1 VENVLAGNI
10 PAGTLLMLFIGAVL
24 VIAIGLGVR
33 IVPQGSN
40 YVVQRLGKYLK
51 TLKPGLN
58 LIIPFIDDVAARVTT
73 KEIVLDIPG
82 QEVITKDNAVIIA
95 NAVAFIQVT
104 KPDQAI
110 YGVEDYE
117 QAIVNIIQTTLR
129 SIIGGT
135 ALDDALSSREEIR
148 VKLKEGIADNISDW
162 GITLKNVE
170 IQDIKPSTTMQQAM
184 EAQAAAER
192 LRRATVT
199 KADGEKSAAILEAQG
214 RMEASKLDA
223 EAQVI
228 LSNASREA
236 IENVTSAIQDKELPA
251 MYLLGQ
257 RYIDAIS
264 SVSASEN
271 TKTILLPAD
280 LPAAIRGMLGKG

>member
-1 VENVLAGNI
+1 M
-10 PAGTLLMLFIGAVL
+10 LMLFVGAIL
-24 VIAIGLGVR
+24 VMAIGLGVR

-51 TLKPGLN
+51 TLPPGLN
-58 LIIPFIDDVAARVTT
+58 LIIPFVDDVAARVTT

-82 QEVITKDNAVIIA
+82 QEVITKDNAMIIA

-110 YGVEDYE
+110 YGVENYE

-148 VKLKEGIADNISDW
+148 SKLKEGIADNIADW

-184 EAQAAAER
+184 EEQAAAER

-223 EAQVI
+223 EAQII
-228 LSNASREA
+228 LSNASKTA

-251 MYLLGQ
+251 MYLLGEK
-257 RYIDAIS
+257 YIDAIS
-264 SVSASEN
+264 AVSSSDNA
-271 TKTILLPAD
+271 KTIIIPAD
-280 LPAAIRGMLGKG
+280 LPAAVRGLLGKG

>member
-1 VENVLAGNI
+1 MEELTV
-10 PAGTLLMLFIGAVL
+10 GTMLMLFVGAIL
-24 VIAIGLGVR
+24 VMAIGLGVR

-51 TLKPGLN
+51 TLPPGLN
-58 LIIPFIDDVAARVTT
+58 LIIPFVDDVAAKVTT

-82 QEVITKDNAVIIA
+82 QEVITKDNAMIIA

-110 YGVEDYE
+110 YGVENYE

-148 VKLKEGIADNISDW
+148 SKLKEGIADNIADW

-184 EAQAAAER
+184 EEQAAAER

-223 EAQVI
+223 EAQII
-228 LSNASREA
+228 LSNASKTA
-236 IENVTSAIQDKELPA
+236 IENVTSAIRDKELPA
-251 MYLLGQ
+251 MYLLGEK
-257 RYIDAIS
+257 YIDAIS
-264 SVSASEN
+264 AVSSSDNA
-271 TKTILLPAD
+271 KTIIIPAD
-280 LPAAIRGMLGKG
+280 LPAAVRGLLGKG

>member
-1 VENVLAGNI
+1 METI
-10 PAGTLLMLFIGAVL
+10 SIGTIFMLFIGAVL
-24 VIAIGLGVR
+24 VIAVGLGVR

-40 YVVQRLGKYLK
+40 YVVQRLGRYLK
-51 TLKPGLN
+51 TLPPGLN
-58 LIIPFIDDVAARVTT
+58 FIIPFVDDVAARVTT

-148 VKLKEGIADNISDW
+148 VKLKEGIADNITDW

-228 LSNASREA
+228 LSNASKEA

-257 RYIDAIS
+257 RYIDAIG
-264 SVSASEN
+264 SVATSDNA
-271 TKTILLPAD
+271 KTIIIPAD
-280 LPAAIRGMLGKG
+280 LPAAVRGMLGKS

>member
-1 VENVLAGNI
+1 
-10 PAGTLLMLFIGAVL
+10 MLFIGAVL
-24 VIAIGLGVR
+24 VMAVGLGVR

-40 YVVQRLGKYLK
+40 YVVQRLGKYLR
-51 TLKPGLN
+51 TLSPGLN
-58 LIIPFIDDVAARVTT
+58 FIIPFVDDVAAKVTT

-110 YGVEDYE
+110 YGVENYE

-148 VKLKEGIADNISDW
+148 IKLKEGIADNITDW

-170 IQDIKPSTTMQQAM
+170 IQDIKPSITMQQAM

-228 LSNASREA
+228 LSNASKEA

-257 RYIDAIS
+257 KYIEAIG
-264 SVSASEN
+264 SVAGSQNA
-271 TKTILLPAD
+271 KTIVIPAD
-280 LPAAIRGMLGKG
+280 LPAAVRGLLGKG

>member
-1 VENVLAGNI
+1 MEDLSV
-10 PAGTLLMLFIGAVL
+10 GTMLMLFIGAIL
-24 VIAIGLGVR
+24 VMAVALGVR

-51 TLKPGLN
+51 TLSPGLN
-58 LIIPFIDDVAARVTT
+58 LIIPFVDDVAARVTT

-110 YGVEDYE
+110 YGVENYE

-148 VKLKEGIADNISDW
+148 VKLKEGIADNITDW

-223 EAQVI
+223 EAQII
-228 LSNASREA
+228 LSNASKTA
-236 IENVTSAIQDKELPA
+236 IENVSSAIKDQELPA

-257 RYIDAIS
+257 KYIEAIS
-264 SVSASEN
+264 AVSSSDNA
-271 TKTILLPAD
+271 KTIIIPAD

>member
-1 VENVLAGNI
+1 MIVEDLSV
-10 PAGTLLMLFIGAVL
+10 GTMLMLFIGAIL
-24 VIAIGLGVR
+24 VMAVALGVR

-51 TLKPGLN
+51 TLSPGLN
-58 LIIPFIDDVAARVTT
+58 LIIPFVDDVAARVTT

-110 YGVEDYE
+110 YGVENYE

-148 VKLKEGIADNISDW
+148 VKLKEGIADNITDW

-223 EAQVI
+223 EAQII
-228 LSNASREA
+228 LSNASKTA
-236 IENVTSAIQDKELPA
+236 IENVSSAIKDQELPA

-257 RYIDAIS
+257 KYIEAIS
-264 SVSASEN
+264 AVSSSDNA
-271 TKTILLPAD
+271 KTIIIPAD

>member
-1 VENVLAGNI
+1 VEALS
-10 PAGTLLMLFIGAVL
+10 AGTIFMLFIGAIL
-24 VIAIGLGVR
+24 AIAVGLGVR

-51 TLKPGLN
+51 TLPPGLN
-58 LIIPFIDDVAARVTT
+58 FIIPFVDDVAARVTT

-110 YGVEDYE
+110 YGVENYE

-148 VKLKEGIADNISDW
+148 VKLKDGIADNITDW

-170 IQDIKPSTTMQQAM
+170 IQDIKPSPTMQQAM

-228 LSNASREA
+228 LSNASKEA
-236 IENVTSAIQDKELPA
+236 IENVTAAIQDKELPA

-257 RYIDAIS
+257 KYIEAIGA
-264 SVSASEN
+264 VAASEN
-271 TKTILLPAD
+271 AKTIIIPAD
-280 LPAAIRGMLGKG
+280 LPAAVRGLLGKG

>member
-1 VENVLAGNI
+1 MENLSSETIFIIFLGVVLA
-10 PAGTLLMLFIGAVL
+10 LSV
-24 VIAIGLGVR
+24 GLGVR

-40 YVVQRLGKYLK
+40 YVVQRLGKFFKILR
-51 TLKPGLN
+51 PGLN
-58 LIIPFIDDVAARVTT
+58 FIIPFVDDVAARVTT

-110 YGVEDYE
+110 YGVENYE

-148 VKLKEGIADNISDW
+148 IKLKEGIADNITDW

-228 LSNASREA
+228 LSNASKTA

-257 RYIDAIS
+257 RYIDAIAA
-264 SVSASEN
+264 VSASDN
-271 TKTILLPAD
+271 AKTIIIPAD

>member
-1 VENVLAGNI
+1 MMAETLS
-10 PAGTLLMLFIGAVL
+10 AGTIFMLFVGAILAMAV
-24 VIAIGLGVR
+24 GMGVR

-51 TLKPGLN
+51 TLPPGLN
-58 LIIPFIDDVAARVTT
+58 FIIPFVDDVAARVTT

-82 QEVITKDNAVIIA
+82 QEVITRDNAVIIA

-104 KPDQAI
+104 RPDQAI
-110 YGVEDYE
+110 YGVENYE

-148 VKLKEGIADNISDW
+148 IKLKDGIADNITDW

-170 IQDIKPSTTMQQAM
+170 IQDIKPSVTMQQAM

-199 KADGEKSAAILEAQG
+199 KAEGEKAAAILEAQG

-228 LSNASREA
+228 LSNASKVA
-236 IENVTSAIQDKELPA
+236 IENVSGAIQGQELPA

-257 RYIDAIS
+257 KYIEAIGE
-264 SVSASEN
+264 VAASEN
-271 TKTILLPAD
+271 AKTMIIPAD
-280 LPAAIRGMLGKG
+280 LPAAIRGMLGK

>member
-1 VENVLAGNI
+1 MSV
-10 PAGTLLMLFIGAVL
+10 GTMLMLFIGAIL
-24 VIAIGLGVR
+24 VMAVALGVR

-51 TLKPGLN
+51 TLSPGLN
-58 LIIPFIDDVAARVTT
+58 LIIPFVDDVAARVTT

-110 YGVEDYE
+110 YGVENYE

-148 VKLKEGIADNISDW
+148 VKLKEGIADNITDW

-223 EAQVI
+223 EAQII
-228 LSNASREA
+228 LSNASKTA
-236 IENVTSAIQDKELPA
+236 IENVSSAIKDQELPA

-257 RYIDAIS
+257 KYIEAIS
-264 SVSASEN
+264 AVSSSDNA
-271 TKTILLPAD
+271 KTIIIPAD

>member
-1 VENVLAGNI
+1 MEALS
-10 PAGTLLMLFIGAVL
+10 AGTIFMLFIGAIL
-24 VIAIGLGVR
+24 AIAVGLGVR

-51 TLKPGLN
+51 TLPPGLN
-58 LIIPFIDDVAARVTT
+58 FIIPFVDDVAARVTT

-110 YGVEDYE
+110 YGVENYE

-148 VKLKEGIADNISDW
+148 VKLKDGIADNITDW

-170 IQDIKPSTTMQQAM
+170 IQDIKPSPTMQQAM

-228 LSNASREA
+228 LSNASKEA
-236 IENVTSAIQDKELPA
+236 IENVTAAIQDKELPA

-257 RYIDAIS
+257 KYIEAIGA
-264 SVSASEN
+264 VAASEN
-271 TKTILLPAD
+271 AKTIIIPAD
-280 LPAAIRGMLGKG
+280 LPAAVRGLLGKG

>member
-1 VENVLAGNI
+1 MDI
-10 PAGTLLMLFIGAVL
+10 SAGTIFMLFLGAIL
-24 VIAIGLGVR
+24 AISIGLGVR

-51 TLKPGLN
+51 TLSPGLN
-58 LIIPFIDDVAARVTT
+58 LIIPFVDDVAAKVST

-82 QEVITKDNAVIIA
+82 QEVITKDNAVIIT
-95 NAVAFIQVT
+95 NAVAFIQIT

-129 SIIGGT
+129 SIIGGI

-148 VKLKEGIADNISDW
+148 VKLKEGIADNITDW

-170 IQDIKPSTTMQQAM
+170 IQDIKPSVTMQQAM

-192 LRRATVT
+192 TRRATVT

-223 EAQVI
+223 EAQII
-228 LSNASREA
+228 LSNASKTA
-236 IENVTSAIQDKELPA
+236 IENVTSAIQENELPA

-257 RYIDAIS
+257 KYIEAINEVAKANNS
-264 SVSASEN
+264 
-271 TKTILLPAD
+271 KTIVIPAD
-280 LPAAIRGMLGKG
+280 LPAAVRGLLGKG

>member
-1 VENVLAGNI
+1 MDEI
-10 PAGTLLMLFIGAVL
+10 SAGTLFVLFIGAVL
-24 VIAIGLGVR
+24 AIAVALGVR

-51 TLKPGLN
+51 TLPPGLN
-58 LIIPFIDDVAARVTT
+58 FIIPFVDDVAARVTT

-104 KPDQAI
+104 RPDQAI
-110 YGVEDYE
+110 YGVENYE

-148 VKLKEGIADNISDW
+148 VKLKDGIADNITDW

-257 RYIDAIS
+257 RYIDAIAA
-264 SVSASEN
+264 VAASDN
-271 TKTILLPAD
+271 AKTIIIPAD
-280 LPAAIRGMLGKG
+280 LPAAIRGMLGKN

>member
-1 VENVLAGNI
+1 MS
-10 PAGTLLMLFIGAVL
+10 AGTLFMLFIGAVL
-24 VIAIGLGVR
+24 AIAVALGVR

-51 TLKPGLN
+51 TLPPGLN
-58 LIIPFIDDVAARVTT
+58 FIIPFVDDVAARVTT

-104 KPDQAI
+104 RPDQAI
-110 YGVEDYE
+110 YGVENYE

-148 VKLKEGIADNISDW
+148 VKLKDGIADNITDW

-236 IENVTSAIQDKELPA
+236 IENVTGAMQDKELPA

-257 RYIDAIS
+257 RYIDAIGAI
-264 SVSASEN
+264 SASEN
-271 TKTILLPAD
+271 AKTIIIPAD

>member
-1 VENVLAGNI
+1 MESI
-10 PAGTLLMLFIGAVL
+10 SAGTIFMLFIGAIL
-24 VIAIGLGVR
+24 AISIGLGVR

-51 TLKPGLN
+51 TLSPGLN
-58 LIIPFIDDVAARVTT
+58 LIIPFVDDIAARIST

-82 QEVITKDNAVIIA
+82 QEVITKDNAVIIT
-95 NAVAFIQVT
+95 NAVAFIQIT

-129 SIIGGT
+129 SIIGGI

-148 VKLKEGIADNISDW
+148 VKLKEGIADNITDW

-170 IQDIKPSTTMQQAM
+170 IQDIKPSATMQQAM

-192 LRRATVT
+192 MRRATVT

-223 EAQVI
+223 EAQII
-228 LSNASREA
+228 LSNASKTA
-236 IENVTSAIQDKELPA
+236 IENVTSAIQQNELPA

-257 RYIDAIS
+257 KYVEAINEVAKANNS
-264 SVSASEN
+264 
-271 TKTILLPAD
+271 KTIVIPAD
-280 LPAAIRGMLGKG
+280 LPAAVRGLLGKG

>member
-1 VENVLAGNI
+1 VEALS
-10 PAGTLLMLFIGAVL
+10 AGTIFMLFIGAIL
-24 VIAIGLGVR
+24 AIAVGLGVR

-51 TLKPGLN
+51 TLPPGLN
-58 LIIPFIDDVAARVTT
+58 FIIPFVDDVAARVTT

-110 YGVEDYE
+110 YGVENYE

-148 VKLKEGIADNISDW
+148 VKLKDGIADNITDW

-170 IQDIKPSTTMQQAM
+170 IQDIKPSPTMQQAM

-228 LSNASREA
+228 LSNASKEA
-236 IENVTSAIQDKELPA
+236 IENVTAAIQDKELPA

-257 RYIDAIS
+257 KYIEAIGA
-264 SVSASEN
+264 VAASEN
-271 TKTILLPAD
+271 AKTIIIPAD

>member
-1 VENVLAGNI
+1 MDEI
-10 PAGTLLMLFIGAVL
+10 SAGTLFMLFIGAVL
-24 VIAIGLGVR
+24 AIAVALGVR

-51 TLKPGLN
+51 TLPPGLN
-58 LIIPFIDDVAARVTT
+58 FIIPFVDDVAARVTT

-104 KPDQAI
+104 RPDQAI
-110 YGVEDYE
+110 YGVENYE

-148 VKLKEGIADNISDW
+148 VKLKDGIADNITDW

-236 IENVTSAIQDKELPA
+236 IENVTGAMQDKELPA

-257 RYIDAIS
+257 RYIDAIGAI
-264 SVSASEN
+264 SASEN
-271 TKTILLPAD
+271 AKTIIIPAD

>member
-1 VENVLAGNI
+1 MEALS
-10 PAGTLLMLFIGAVL
+10 AGTIFMLFIGAIL
-24 VIAIGLGVR
+24 AIAVGLGVR

-51 TLKPGLN
+51 TLPPGLN
-58 LIIPFIDDVAARVTT
+58 FIIPFVDDVAAKVTT

-110 YGVEDYE
+110 YGVENYE

-148 VKLKEGIADNISDW
+148 VKLKDGIADNITDW

-170 IQDIKPSTTMQQAM
+170 IQDIKPSPTMQQAM

-228 LSNASREA
+228 LSNASKEA
-236 IENVTSAIQDKELPA
+236 IENVTAAIQDKELPA

-257 RYIDAIS
+257 KYIEAIGA
-264 SVSASEN
+264 VAASEN
-271 TKTILLPAD
+271 AKTIIIPAD
-280 LPAAIRGMLGKG
+280 LPAAVRGLLGKG

>member
-1 VENVLAGNI
+1 MELSV
-10 PAGTLLMLFIGAVL
+10 GTMLMLFIGAIL
-24 VIAIGLGVR
+24 VMVVALGVR

-51 TLKPGLN
+51 TLSPGLN
-58 LIIPFIDDVAARVTT
+58 LIIPFVDDVAARVTT

-110 YGVEDYE
+110 YGVENYE

-148 VKLKEGIADNISDW
+148 VKLKEGIADNITDW

-223 EAQVI
+223 EAQII
-228 LSNASREA
+228 LSNASKTA
-236 IENVTSAIQDKELPA
+236 IQNVSSAIQDKELPA

-257 RYIDAIS
+257 KYIEAIS
-264 SVSASEN
+264 AVSSSPNA
-271 TKTILLPAD
+271 KTIMIPAD

>member
-1 VENVLAGNI
+1 MEELSVGISV
-10 PAGTLLMLFIGAVL
+10 GTMFMLFIGAIL
-24 VIAIGLGVR
+24 VMAIALGVR

-51 TLKPGLN
+51 TLPPGLN
-58 LIIPFIDDVAARVTT
+58 LIIPFVDDVAARVTT

-110 YGVEDYE
+110 YGVENYE

-148 VKLKEGIADNISDW
+148 VKLKEGIADNITDW

-170 IQDIKPSTTMQQAM
+170 IQDIKPSVTMQQAM

-223 EAQVI
+223 EAQII
-228 LSNASREA
+228 LSNASKTA
-236 IENVTSAIQDKELPA
+236 IENVSSAIQDKELPA
-251 MYLLGQ
+251 MYLLGEK
-257 RYIDAIS
+257 YIDAIS
-264 SVSASEN
+264 AVS
-271 TKTILLPAD
+271 
-280 LPAAIRGMLGKG
+280 

>member
-1 VENVLAGNI
+1 MDETLS
-10 PAGTLLMLFIGAVL
+10 AGTLLMLFIGAILAMAV
-24 VIAIGLGVR
+24 GMGVR

-51 TLKPGLN
+51 TLPPGLN
-58 LIIPFIDDVAARVTT
+58 FIIPFVDDVAARVTT

-82 QEVITKDNAVIIA
+82 QEVITRDNAVIIA

-110 YGVEDYE
+110 YGVENYE

-148 VKLKEGIADNISDW
+148 VKLKDGIADNITDW

-170 IQDIKPSTTMQQAM
+170 IQDIKPSVTMQQAM

-199 KADGEKSAAILEAQG
+199 KAEGEKAAAILEAQG

-228 LSNASREA
+228 LSNASKVA
-236 IENVTSAIQDKELPA
+236 IENVSGAIQGQELPA

-257 RYIDAIS
+257 KYIEAIGD
-264 SVSASEN
+264 VAASDN
-271 TKTILLPAD
+271 AKTMIIPAD
-280 LPAAIRGMLGKG
+280 LPAAIRGMLGK

>member
-1 VENVLAGNI
+1 
-10 PAGTLLMLFIGAVL
+10 MLFIGAIL
-24 VIAIGLGVR
+24 VMAVALGVR

-51 TLKPGLN
+51 TLSPGLN
-58 LIIPFIDDVAARVTT
+58 LIIPFVDDVAARVTT

-110 YGVEDYE
+110 YGVENYE

-148 VKLKEGIADNISDW
+148 VKLKEGIADNITDW

-223 EAQVI
+223 EAQII
-228 LSNASREA
+228 LSNASKTA
-236 IENVTSAIQDKELPA
+236 IENVSSAIKDQELPA

-257 RYIDAIS
+257 KYIEAIS
-264 SVSASEN
+264 AVSSSDNA
-271 TKTILLPAD
+271 KTIIIPAD

>member
-1 VENVLAGNI
+1 
-10 PAGTLLMLFIGAVL
+10 MLFIGAIL
-24 VIAIGLGVR
+24 AIAVGLGVR

-51 TLKPGLN
+51 TLPPGLN
-58 LIIPFIDDVAARVTT
+58 FIIPFVDDVAAKVTT

-110 YGVEDYE
+110 YGVENYE

-148 VKLKEGIADNISDW
+148 VKLKDGIADNITDW

-170 IQDIKPSTTMQQAM
+170 IQDIKPSPTMQQAM

-228 LSNASREA
+228 LSNASKEA
-236 IENVTSAIQDKELPA
+236 IENVTAAIQDKELPA

-257 RYIDAIS
+257 KYIEAIGA
-264 SVSASEN
+264 VAASEN
-271 TKTILLPAD
+271 AKTIIIPAD
-280 LPAAIRGMLGKG
+280 LPAAVRGLLGKG

>member
-1 VENVLAGNI
+1 MF
-10 PAGTLLMLFIGAVL
+10 MLFIGAIL
-24 VIAIGLGVR
+24 VMAIALGVR

-51 TLKPGLN
+51 TLPPGLN
-58 LIIPFIDDVAARVTT
+58 LIIPFVDDVAARVTT

-110 YGVEDYE
+110 YGVENYE

-148 VKLKEGIADNISDW
+148 VKLKEGIADNITDW

-223 EAQVI
+223 EAQII
-228 LSNASREA
+228 LSNASKTA
-236 IENVTSAIQDKELPA
+236 IENVSSAIKDQELPA

-257 RYIDAIS
+257 KYIEAIS
-264 SVSASEN
+264 AVSNSDNA
-271 TKTILLPAD
+271 KTIIIPAD
-280 LPAAIRGMLGKG
+280 LPAAVRGMLGKA

>member
-1 VENVLAGNI
+1 
-10 PAGTLLMLFIGAVL
+10 MLFIAAVL
-24 VIAIGLGVR
+24 AIAIGLGVR

-51 TLKPGLN
+51 TLPPGLN
-58 LIIPFIDDVAARVTT
+58 LIIPFVDDVAAKVTT

-104 KPDQAI
+104 KPDRAI
-110 YGVEDYE
+110 YGVENYE

-148 VKLKEGIADNISDW
+148 VKLKDGIADNISDW

-223 EAQVI
+223 EAQII
-228 LSNASREA
+228 LSKASKEA

-257 RYIDAIS
+257 KYIEAIG
-264 SVSASEN
+264 SVANSEN
-271 TKTILLPAD
+271 AKTVIIPAD

>member
-1 VENVLAGNI
+1 MEPI
-10 PAGTLLMLFIGAVL
+10 SAGTVFMLFVGAIL
-24 VIAIGLGVR
+24 AIAVALGVR

-51 TLKPGLN
+51 TLPPGLN
-58 LIIPFIDDVAARVTT
+58 FIIPFVDDVAARVTT

-104 KPDQAI
+104 RPDQAI
-110 YGVEDYE
+110 YGVENYE

-148 VKLKEGIADNISDW
+148 VKLKDGIADNITDW

-170 IQDIKPSTTMQQAM
+170 IQDIKPSKTMQQAM

-257 RYIDAIS
+257 RYIDAIGA
-264 SVSASEN
+264 VAASEN
-271 TKTILLPAD
+271 AKTIIIPAD
-280 LPAAIRGMLGKG
+280 LPAAIRGMLGKS

>member
-1 VENVLAGNI
+1 MEALS
-10 PAGTLLMLFIGAVL
+10 AGTIFMLFIGAIL
-24 VIAIGLGVR
+24 AIAVGLGVR

-51 TLKPGLN
+51 TLPPGLN
-58 LIIPFIDDVAARVTT
+58 FIIPFVDDVAARVTT

-110 YGVEDYE
+110 YGVENYE

-148 VKLKEGIADNISDW
+148 VKLKDGIADNITDW

-170 IQDIKPSTTMQQAM
+170 IQDIKPSPTMQQAM

-228 LSNASREA
+228 LSNASKEA
-236 IENVTSAIQDKELPA
+236 IENVTAAIQDKELPA

-257 RYIDAIS
+257 KYIEAIGA
-264 SVSASEN
+264 VAASEN
-271 TKTILLPAD
+271 AKTIIIPAD

>member
-1 VENVLAGNI
+1 
-10 PAGTLLMLFIGAVL
+10 MLFIGAVL
-24 VIAIGLGVR
+24 VIAVGLGVR

-40 YVVQRLGKYLK
+40 YVVQRLGRYLK
-51 TLKPGLN
+51 TLPPGLN
-58 LIIPFIDDVAARVTT
+58 FIIPFVDDVAARVTT

-148 VKLKEGIADNISDW
+148 VKLKEGIADNITDW

-228 LSNASREA
+228 LSNASKEA

-257 RYIDAIS
+257 RYIDAIG
-264 SVSASEN
+264 SVATSDNA
-271 TKTILLPAD
+271 KTIIIPAD
-280 LPAAIRGMLGKG
+280 LPAAVRGMLGKS

>member
-1 VENVLAGNI
+1 VEALS
-10 PAGTLLMLFIGAVL
+10 AGTIFMLFIGAIL
-24 VIAIGLGVR
+24 AIAVGLGVR

-51 TLKPGLN
+51 TLPPGLN
-58 LIIPFIDDVAARVTT
+58 FIIPFVDDVAAKVTT

-110 YGVEDYE
+110 YGVENYE

-148 VKLKEGIADNISDW
+148 VKLKDGIADNITDW

-170 IQDIKPSTTMQQAM
+170 IQDIKPSPTMQQAM

-228 LSNASREA
+228 LSNASKEA
-236 IENVTSAIQDKELPA
+236 IENVTAAIQDKELPA

-257 RYIDAIS
+257 KYIEAIGA
-264 SVSASEN
+264 VAASEN
-271 TKTILLPAD
+271 AKTIIIPAD
-280 LPAAIRGMLGKG
+280 LPAAVRGLLGKG